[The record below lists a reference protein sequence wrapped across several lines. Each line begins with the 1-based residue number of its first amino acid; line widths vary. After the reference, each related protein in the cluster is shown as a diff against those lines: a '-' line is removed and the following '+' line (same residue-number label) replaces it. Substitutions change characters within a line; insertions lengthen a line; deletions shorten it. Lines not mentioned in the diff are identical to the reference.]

1 MQLEIFINKLATKLL
16 GTSMVDSIVAQK
28 GKFRLKDYSKCRAR
42 IKMLNAEIDNCK
54 SHSKSLLR
62 TCEEFISPV
71 TSPLVLI
78 SQIQRSGGTLLSQLL
93 DGHPEVHAH
102 PYELKMGFP
111 RKMLWPK
118 IDLNDRPEHWFEIL
132 FEDNVINHFKKGYKK
147 GQQTEQLFP
156 FLFFPSVQKKL
167 FLTYLSSIES
177 VTLRDVFDA
186 YMTSYF
192 GAWLNNQNNYCP
204 KKFITAFTPRLAMVP
219 DSIESFFDVY
229 PDGKLL
235 SVIRDPKNWYPSAF
249 RHNTNKKRYGDINHA
264 LNQWKESARSMLR
277 NKKRWKDK
285 VSIIQFEDLV
295 KKPESVMRYLSG
307 FLGIEFDEIL
317 LTPTFNKKLIAA
329 DTSFKLEKP
338 GIMSSTLDRYKTLSK
353 EELKIIVDIT
363 DNVYQQLLNEK
374 AIFRNTPT
382 DRN

>member
-1 MQLEIFINKLATKLL
+1 MQLEIFMNKIATKLL
-16 GTSMVDSIVAQK
+16 GASMVDSIIAKK
-28 GKFRLKDYSKCRAR
+28 GKFRLKDYSKYRAR
-42 IKMLNAEIDNCK
+42 IKMLNAEIDNNK
-54 SHSKSLLR
+54 SHFENLLR

-71 TSPLVLI
+71 TTPLVLI
-78 SQIQRSGGTLLSQLL
+78 SQIQRSGGSLLSQLL

-111 RKMLWPK
+111 NKMLWPK

-132 FEDNVINHFKKGYKK
+132 FEDDVINQFKEGYKK
-147 GQQTEQLFP
+147 GQQAEQRFP
-156 FLFFPSVQKKL
+156 FLFFPSVQKNL
-167 FLTYLSSIES
+167 FLNYLGSIES

-192 GAWLNNQNNYCP
+192 GAWLNNQNNFCQ
-204 KKFITAFTPRLAMVP
+204 KKCITAFTPRLAMVP

-229 PDGKLL
+229 PDGRLL

-249 RHNTNKKRYGDINHA
+249 KHKTKKKRYGDINHA

-277 NKKRWKDK
+277 NKKRWDDR

-295 KKPESVMRYLSG
+295 KKTESVMRYLSE

-317 LTPTFNKKLIAA
+317 LTPTFNKKPIAA
-329 DTSFKLEKP
+329 NTSFKIEKP
-338 GIMSSTLDRYKTLSK
+338 GIMSSTMDRYKTLNK
-353 EELKIIVDIT
+353 EELKIIADIT
-363 DNVYQQLLNEK
+363 DGVYQQLLNEK
-374 AIFRNTPT
+374 AKF
-382 DRN
+382 